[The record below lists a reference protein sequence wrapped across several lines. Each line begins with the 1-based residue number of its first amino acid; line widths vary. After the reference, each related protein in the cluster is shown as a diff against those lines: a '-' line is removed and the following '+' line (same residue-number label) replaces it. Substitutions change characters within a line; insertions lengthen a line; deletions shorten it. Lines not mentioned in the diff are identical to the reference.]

1 MILLNLSSI
10 PTEWNQALSTRYMS
24 FWTWFLRMCV
34 FNSWKTPML
43 ANSISQAHPWCGA
56 SPSCGISINLV
67 SSSDA
72 DWIVFQGI
80 VPTLIIVQIGL
91 GRDAHDI
98 DTTASMVQ
106 SGFISTNDQYD
117 LPPTEPPPPM
127 STFGSPTLPPS
138 TYTLTNQRTSRLIEM
153 PCRTNEVEES
163 EVSWLGSYI
172 SFPGCLTISGRVW
185 ESSGLLE
192 RRTAVLMIAP
202 WC

>member
-98 DTTASMVQ
+98 DTTASMVR
-106 SGFISTNDQYD
+106 SGFLSTNDS
-117 LPPTEPPPPM
+117 PPTGPPPPI
-127 STFGSPTLPPS
+127 SPPGSPRLPPL
-138 TYTLTNQRTSRLIEM
+138 TYTLANERTSRLIEM
-153 PCRTNEVEES
+153 RSRTNEVEEP
-163 EVSWLGSYI
+163 EVSWLGPYI
-172 SFPGCLTISGRVW
+172 ILC
-185 ESSGLLE
+185 
-192 RRTAVLMIAP
+192 
-202 WC
+202 